1 MKLRVRLLD
10 PVRLS
15 VSEELMEAPSREALG
30 DRLPDGRKV
39 LGAEPVRDAARPRA
53 ASLASGS
60 AGTATAAGLRANALD
75 IAWWCQELRTLLVAG
90 MTVVEAI
97 ETLQAQSGA
106 DPARAALQT
115 ALLEQLH
122 RGKPLSVAME
132 SLERFPM
139 VLVASVRAS
148 ERSSSLAEALSEYLR
163 YHEMVEALRKKVVS
177 AAIYPSL
184 VLSLGLLVSGFLIVV
199 VLPRFASMYA
209 DLRGEM
215 SWSTHLLT
223 LASVFVRE
231 NRLAI
236 VAAAAALAFLA
247 VMAWRQGAI
256 QRAAMRAAN
265 VFPPV
270 RRALREFRLAKL
282 YHSMTVMFRGGY
294 TLDETLL
301 RCEGLA
307 LGERMDDSMREARLA
322 LTRGVRVSAA
332 LSESGLTDTVTQRLL
347 AVGERSGNFERVL
360 QTIAERH
367 AGAFAAFMDRATRIV
382 EPLMLLLVSLLVG
395 SIVVLM
401 YLPIFDIASSIR

>member
-10 PVRLS
+10 PVRMT
-15 VSEELMEAPSREALG
+15 VSEELMDAPSRESLG
-30 DRLPDGRKV
+30 QRLPDGRKV
-39 LGAEPVRDAARPRA
+39 LTAEPVRDPVAVRA
-53 ASLASGS
+53 ASHEGP
-60 AGTATAAGLRANALD
+60 AGARARALD

-106 DPARAALQT
+106 DGARAELQA
-115 ALLEQLH
+115 ALLAQLH
-122 RGKPLSVAME
+122 QGKSLSVAMQA
-132 SLERFPM
+132 LDRFPM

-148 ERSSSLAEALSEYLR
+148 ERSSSLAEALSDYLR

-184 VLSLGLLVSGFLIVV
+184 VLGLGLLVSGFLIVV

-223 LASVFVRE
+223 LSSVFVRE
-231 NRLAI
+231 HRLSLLAG
-236 VAAAAALAFLA
+236 AAALGALA
-247 VMAWRQGAI
+247 VVAWRQGAI
-256 QRAAMRAAN
+256 QRAAMRAAGWI
-265 VFPPV
+265 PPV
-270 RRALREFRLAKL
+270 KRALREFRLAKL

-307 LGERMDDSMREARLA
+307 LGEQMDDAMRGARTA
-322 LTRGVRVSAA
+322 LTRGVRVSSAFSDA
-332 LSESGLTDTVTQRLL
+332 GLTDTVTQRLL

-367 AGAFAAFMDRATRIV
+367 AGNFAAFMDRATRIV

>member
-10 PVRLS
+10 PVRMT

-30 DRLPDGRKV
+30 ARLPDGRKV
-39 LGAEPVRDAARPRA
+39 LAAEQVREPA
-53 ASLASGS
+53 GVS
-60 AGTATAAGLRANALD
+60 AGTAPGVAAGAGAARARALD

-97 ETLQAQSGA
+97 ETLHAQAGHDA
-106 DPARAALQT
+106 ARAELQT
-115 ALLEQLH
+115 ALLAQLH
-122 RGKPLSVAME
+122 QGKALSVAME
-132 SLERFPM
+132 SLGRFPM

-163 YHEMVEALRKKVVS
+163 YHEMVETLRKKVVS

-184 VLSLGLLVSGFLIVV
+184 VLGLGLLVSGFLIIV
-199 VLPRFASMYA
+199 VLPRFAAMYS

-223 LASVFVRE
+223 VASGFVRE
-231 NRLAI
+231 HRIGILAA
-236 VAAAAALAFLA
+236 VAALAALA
-247 VMAWRQGAI
+247 VVAWRQGAI
-256 QRAAMRAAN
+256 QRAAMRAAGWI
-265 VFPPV
+265 PPV
-270 RRALREFRLAKL
+270 RRAMREFRLAKL
-282 YHSMTVMFRGGY
+282 YHSMTVMFRGGF
-294 TLDETLL
+294 TLDEVLL

-307 LGERMDDSMREARLA
+307 LGDAMDASMREARTA
-322 LTRGVRVSAA
+322 LTRGVRVSTAF
-332 LSESGLTDTVTQRLL
+332 SESGLTDTVTRRLL

-367 AGAFAAFMDRATRIV
+367 AGNFAAFMDRATRIV

>member
-10 PVRLS
+10 PVRLT

-30 DRLPDGRKV
+30 MLLPDGRKV
-39 LGAEPVRDAARPRA
+39 LAAEPVREPAALRVGAGGTGGARA
-53 ASLASGS
+53 R
-60 AGTATAAGLRANALD
+60 TLD

-97 ETLQAQSGA
+97 ETLQAQSGGDGERA
-106 DPARAALQT
+106 ELQAALL
-115 ALLEQLH
+115 AQLH
-122 RGKPLSVAME
+122 RGKALSVAME
-132 SLERFPM
+132 SLDRFPM

-163 YHEMVEALRKKVVS
+163 YHEMVETLRKKVVS

-184 VLSLGLLVSGFLIVV
+184 VLGLGLLVSGFLIVV

-209 DLRGEM
+209 DLHGEM
-215 SWSTHLLT
+215 AWSTRLLT
-223 LASVFVRE
+223 VASVFVRE
-231 NRLAI
+231 HRLGLLA
-236 VAAAAALAFLA
+236 VAAALMALG
-247 VMAWRQGAI
+247 VVAWRQGAI
-256 QRAAMRAAN
+256 QRAAMRAAGL
-265 VFPPV
+265 VPPV

-307 LGERMDDSMREARLA
+307 LGTAMEEAMRSARGA
-322 LTRGVRVSAA
+322 LTRGVRVSTAF
-332 LSESGLTDTVTQRLL
+332 SEAGLTDTVTQRLL
-347 AVGERSGNFERVL
+347 AVGERSGHFERVL

-367 AGAFAAFMDRATRIV
+367 AGSFAAFMDRATRIV